1 MQAFAI
7 TLGYPPEL
15 DGNTLLQK
23 TTHALIPGLRE
34 DKMIL
39 IGKLSPVWY
48 FVEINR
54 G

>member
-23 TTHALIPGLRE
+23 TTRALIPGLRE
-34 DKMIL
+34 DKLIL